1 MKILFIT
8 PSYKPAYIYGGPTVV
23 ISLLAESLVK
33 SGHDVTVFTTTANGS
48 EELDVKTNTE
58 ILLDGVKV
66 YYFKRYTKDHSH
78 ISPGL
83 WQKTYRDA
91 RKFDIVHLHTW
102 WSTVVIISTLIC
114 KLLKVKTIL
123 SPHGMFC
130 DYIINTRN
138 RRLKRLFLRFGK
150 PLLRNT
156 FLHVSSQMEW
166 EETRHILNGICD
178 GKIILNMVRLGDS
191 KKTISK
197 DHQPTM
203 VVGFISRIEPKKGL
217 ELLIEALSKVNFD
230 YRLKIAGTGEQNYI
244 DSLKALSVGLGNS
257 DKLDW
262 LGWKDNQE
270 KFEFYSDIDL
280 LALTSY
286 NENFA
291 VVVVESLSV
300 GTPVLI
306 SENVGLS
313 DYVLK
318 NKLGFVTGIDD
329 TSLIALKLDEVYQ
342 QKLERDEIS
351 QIAPQIIRSDF
362 DETKLLK
369 QYCEVYTT
377 LAKSPVSSQS

>member
-1 MKILFIT
+1 
-8 PSYKPAYIYGGPTVV
+8 
-23 ISLLAESLVK
+23 
-33 SGHDVTVFTTTANGS
+33 
-48 EELDVKTNTE
+48 
-58 ILLDGVKV
+58 
-66 YYFKRYTKDHSH
+66 
-78 ISPGL
+78 
-83 WQKTYRDA
+83 
-91 RKFDIVHLHTW
+91 
-102 WSTVVIISTLIC
+102 
-114 KLLKVKTIL
+114 
-123 SPHGMFC
+123 
-130 DYIINTRN
+130 
-138 RRLKRLFLRFGK
+138 
-150 PLLRNT
+150 
-156 FLHVSSQMEW
+156 MEW
-166 EETRHILNGICD
+166 EETRHILNGTCD
-178 GKIILNMVRLGDS
+178 GEIILNMVRLGNPG
-191 KKTISK
+191 KAVLK

-257 DKLDW
+257 DKLNW

-362 DETKLLK
+362 DENKLLK
-369 QYCEVYTT
+369 QYCEVYAT